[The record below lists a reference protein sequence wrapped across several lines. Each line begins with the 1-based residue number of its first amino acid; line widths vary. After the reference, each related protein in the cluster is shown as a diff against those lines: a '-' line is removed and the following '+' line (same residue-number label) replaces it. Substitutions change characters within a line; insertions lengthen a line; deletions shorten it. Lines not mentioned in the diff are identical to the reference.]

1 MDGCRNSI
9 THPLLMKPL
18 LKFRLFSYNNS
29 VPACGSLVLSAAA
42 VLFLYGCGGGG
53 GGGPQQGFAV
63 NVVVAPVER
72 QKVIEAIDLVGSLT
86 SNERVEI
93 KSEISG
99 LISKIHFEEGN
110 TVQEGRLLVALDD
123 QKLRARLAEAKA
135 NFTLARTN
143 RDRNKILL
151 ESKTISEQ
159 TYDQSIGDFDSAAAT
174 LELRKRELEDARIVA
189 PFDGVVGYRQVS
201 PGQFIQVG
209 QTMTVLVNMNPIK
222 ANFDVPERFI
232 GQLQTG
238 QRIEIMVAAYAQ
250 STFTGEV
257 YFISPEVEVTTR
269 NVLVR
274 AFIDNE
280 SGLLK
285 PGMFGSLKL
294 VLQEKE
300 DALVIPE
307 SALIMRANQSMVMI
321 VDDENTAQM
330 RTVWA
335 GIRMEGALEILEG
348 LSAGEK
354 VIVEGHQKVGPGTP
368 VNPRPYNAGK
378 EAF

>member
-1 MDGCRNSI
+1 MAAGMVEP
-9 THPLLMKPL
+9 HPLLMKPL
-18 LKFRLFSYNNS
+18 LKIRLNLNIYHYLA
-29 VPACGSLVLSAAA
+29 ACLSLVLASSA
-42 VLFLYGCGGGG
+42 LFLSGCGGGE
-53 GGGPQQGFAV
+53 GGGPPESFAV

-72 QKVIEAIDLVGSLT
+72 QKVIKVIDLVGSLT
-86 SNERVEI
+86 ANERVEI

-99 LISKIHFEEGN
+99 MISKIHFEEGN
-110 TVQEGRLLVALDD
+110 TVREGRLLVALDD
-123 QKLRARLAEAKA
+123 QKLSARLAEAKA

-143 RDRNKILL
+143 RVRNKSLL

-159 TYDQSIGDFDSAAAT
+159 TYDQSIGDFDVAAAT
-174 LELRKRELEDARIVA
+174 LELRKRELKDARIVA

-201 PGQFIQVG
+201 PGQFMQVG

-222 ANFDVPERFI
+222 ADFDVPERFI

-238 QRIEIMVAAYAQ
+238 QRIDITVAAYAQ

-285 PGMFGSLKL
+285 PGMFGNLKL

-307 SALIMRANQSMVMI
+307 SALIMRVDKSIVMV
-321 VDDENTAQM
+321 VDDDNIAQM
-330 RTVWA
+330 REVQA
-335 GIRMEGALEILEG
+335 GIRMEGTLEILEG
-348 LSAGEK
+348 LSAGER

-368 VNPRPYNAGK
+368 VNPRPNNAGN
-378 EAF
+378 EAS